1 MLLQLLQGAAVV
13 VRVRHAPRL
22 AVLDLPSARSF
33 TAVCRDR
40 GVDMTE
46 ASPTRQD
53 NPAVQRL
60 RRARLR
66 RREGTRVIALELR
79 DSEVAALV

>member
-1 MLLQLLQGAAVV
+1 
-13 VRVRHAPRL
+13 
-22 AVLDLPSARSF
+22 
-33 TAVCRDR
+33 
-40 GVDMTE
+40 MTE

-53 NPAVQRL
+53 NPAVQRM